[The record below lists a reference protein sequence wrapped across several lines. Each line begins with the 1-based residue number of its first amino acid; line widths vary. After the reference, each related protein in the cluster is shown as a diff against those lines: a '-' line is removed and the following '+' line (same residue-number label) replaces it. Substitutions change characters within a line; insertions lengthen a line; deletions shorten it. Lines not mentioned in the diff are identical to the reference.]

1 MLLFPPHVGFEDW
14 SDGEMPV
21 DGGDTIPLNLLHSS
35 EKVTIFF
42 VHSGIQWAYHMI
54 LDFYVSCHRFG
65 LMCSMN

>member
-35 EKVTIFF
+35 EKVTIFLYTP
-42 VHSGIQWAYHMI
+42 VDNGHII
-54 LDFYVSCHRFG
+54 
-65 LMCSMN
+65 

>member
-35 EKVTIFF
+35 EKVTIFCIRAC
-42 VHSGIQWAYHMI
+42 HLI
-54 LDFYVSCHRFG
+54 LDFDVSCHRFG

>member
-35 EKVTIFF
+35 EKVTIFC
-42 VHSGIQWAYHMI
+42 I
-54 LDFYVSCHRFG
+54 LRCTTGMSFDLRF
-65 LMCSMN
+65 